1 MEIDLKKLYF
11 LKEQIKTTK
20 DFEIPVH
27 YFFDNFAEFPEFI
40 NMGKATTDE
49 LLDKIL
55 IGIGQQVF
63 KKKDINIQQK
73 LFLSIEDYN
82 FIHGPVIIENRMMSF
97 AYFTDIKLGVF
108 SIQLDAQIMY
118 GRMNA
123 MSLKNFQMPPDVS
136 LN

>member
-1 MEIDLKKLYF
+1 MKVDLTKLHF

-27 YFFDNFAEFPEFI
+27 YFFDNFADFPEFI
-40 NMGKATTDE
+40 NLCEETPNE

-55 IGIGQQVF
+55 ISIGQKVF
-63 KKKDINIQQK
+63 KKTTIEIQQK
-73 LFLSIEDYN
+73 LFLSLKSHH
-82 FIHGPVIIENRMMSF
+82 FIHGPVIIENHMMSF

-108 SIQLDAQIMY
+108 SIHMASQVMY

-123 MSLKNFQMPPDVS
+123 LSLKNFQMPPDVS